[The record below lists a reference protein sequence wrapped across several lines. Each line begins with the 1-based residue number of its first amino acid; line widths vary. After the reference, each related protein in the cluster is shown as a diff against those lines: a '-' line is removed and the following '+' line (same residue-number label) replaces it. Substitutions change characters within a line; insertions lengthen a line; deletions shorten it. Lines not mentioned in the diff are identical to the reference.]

1 MCAEENRSDERGMAR
16 RDFLRIGG
24 SLFIFGGIAAVAGCV
39 PIEEEGVTT
48 NPVELKKDDRI
59 LIVAPHPDDET
70 LGPGG
75 LIHSAVGKG
84 IPVRVV
90 MMTTGDGYKHATQ
103 VEFHVDEPAPADYQR
118 MADVRHFETLAA
130 MRLLGLRDED
140 VSFLA
145 FGDGSVNS
153 LWRGNWDDDNPHLS
167 LNGAT
172 SVPYAFAY
180 RQGTPYAGQEVVN
193 SLVSILKEFNPTLI
207 VYPCAEDVH
216 HDHWATHAFVQYA
229 LIMAG
234 QTPREITYLVHRGAN
249 WSWPTPSEYKPDD
262 PLEPPDDLKK
272 LQAQWLAHELPEK
285 SRLMKREAVKDYK
298 SQLPLADLFLESFV
312 RRNELFIEY
321 SKETL
326 AKVSGVPDL
335 SAKELKGRILRDPVE
350 DSLIFRLHEG
360 ADLREVWLF
369 TAGNRLW
376 LVAGLGGK
384 MEPDVVYQFGLRA
397 IKSGTAEHLD
407 VRVLD
412 NKISVLD
419 LGRLW
424 TTKDVGF
431 QYMEP
436 KRVAVS
442 VPIDFIDGAS
452 HVMVNVETYGRTTD
466 ENHWIDR
473 TAWRTVKVK

>member
-1 MCAEENRSDERGMAR
+1 MTEEILINVTPQETRVAVIQQGVVQEVQVERASARGLVGNIYMGRVVRVLPGMQSAFV
-16 RDFLRIGG
+16 DIGG
-24 SLFIFGGIAAVAGCV
+24 GRAAFLHVADIWGYRQDGDEAR
-39 PIEEEGVTT
+39 PIEKLLAEGQHLLAQV
-48 NPVELKKDDRI
+48 VFQ
-59 LIVAPHPDDET
+59 
-70 LGPGG
+70 LGHVHGG
-75 LIHSAVGKG
+75 NGLPATEVG
-84 IPVRVV
+84 P
-90 MMTTGDGYKHATQ
+90 
-103 VEFHVDEPAPADYQR
+103 
-118 MADVRHFETLAA
+118 
-130 MRLLGLRDED
+130 
-140 VSFLA
+140 
-145 FGDGSVNS
+145 
-153 LWRGNWDDDNPHLS
+153 
-167 LNGAT
+167 
-172 SVPYAFAY
+172 
-180 RQGTPYAGQEVVN
+180 
-193 SLVSILKEFNPTLI
+193 
-207 VYPCAEDVH
+207 
-216 HDHWATHAFVQYA
+216 
-229 LIMAG
+229 
-234 QTPREITYLVHRGAN
+234 
-249 WSWPTPSEYKPDD
+249 
-262 PLEPPDDLKK
+262 
-272 LQAQWLAHELPEK
+272 
-285 SRLMKREAVKDYK
+285 
-298 SQLPLADLFLESFV
+298 PLADLFLESFV